1 MAFSLIFSSSENTES
16 KEIITQEN
24 TCTFLSP
31 KLKKPKYSTLYTAK
45 LTVPH
50 FPMKLLKPL
59 KLCPI
64 PEGFR
69 FSPLQKGNQYAR
81 IMNKLQRNSN
91 NDLFF
96 KNFIKT
102 LKIEECNQ
110 YKMENMNV

>member
-1 MAFSLIFSSSENTES
+1 MYIPIPKIKKTKVQYIVHSQVNSSSFS
-16 KEIITQEN
+16 
-24 TCTFLSP
+24 
-31 KLKKPKYSTLYTAK
+31 
-45 LTVPH
+45 
-50 FPMKLLKPL
+50 MKLLKPL

-96 KNFIKT
+96 LKLYKNIKD
-102 LKIEECNQ
+102 
-110 YKMENMNV
+110 